1 MVFVGGN
8 LGADPKFN
16 LKLLKS
22 TAKTTNDNDDYKSE
36 RIDKIDK
43 SGSTNLENATVFQG
57 NVPNSGLAQAV
68 CTNEYMDLMSATNP
82 QYADNISSYS
92 KKTGCSK
99 SFRSK
104 PLQQAIN

>member
-22 TAKTTNDNDDYKSE
+22 TAKTNNDNDDYKSE

-43 SGSTNLENATVFQG
+43 SGSTNLENATVF
-57 NVPNSGLAQAV
+57 
-68 CTNEYMDLMSATNP
+68 
-82 QYADNISSYS
+82 
-92 KKTGCSK
+92 
-99 SFRSK
+99 
-104 PLQQAIN
+104 